1 MKKILALSAIVA
13 GINMMAG
20 EAWAGGSVVL
30 DDYKG
35 GGMYCADDKSGCV
48 DAIKKLLGM
57 DQQDAERY
65 LEDHWRGGL
74 LDISDLDP
82 GAQETLCSSRRCEW
96 PSSDKPSGGSSSG
109 SSSSSGGSSSGDSSS
124 GGSSSGGSSSGSSSS
139 DDSAVS
145 GSRTK
150 YDLNDA
156 AAAINPDG
164 QDNTVTIGF

>member
-1 MKKILALSAIVA
+1 MKKILALLAIVA

-20 EAWAGGSVVL
+20 EAWAGGSIVL

-48 DAIKKLLGM
+48 EAIKKLLGM
-57 DQQDAERY
+57 DQQEAENY
-65 LEDHWRGGL
+65 LEDHWTGVGGL
-74 LDISDLDP
+74 VDISDLDP
-82 GAQETLCSSRRCEW
+82 GAQETLCSSRSCKW

-109 SSSSSGGSSSGDSSS
+109 GSSS

-139 DDSAVS
+139 GDSAVY